1 MKGEYITIAIQAV
14 IAQAIAPLCRQIEE
28 LSKQAAPFV
37 SGVHFRNKDLKEA
50 IYNVMGVSFDKIA
63 KDSRNRW
70 HVLARMIYAHYCKER
85 GENTLYIAE
94 ETNHDISTICY
105 YLRNY
110 YSEYKYNRD
119 FKAASDKVKA
129 LIYDQ
134 TNRNRSQTSKG
145 KANPQSG
152 NTLAPK
158 PVMLE
163 NKSREVVILQPLGNA
178 EIDMHI
184 GQTSVKLTAQQAMT
198 AAKSLR
204 ELATELLSNSKHI

>member
-14 IAQAIAPLCRQIEE
+14 ITQAIAPLCREIEE

-63 KDSRNRW
+63 KDSRKRW
-70 HVLARMIYAHYCKER
+70 HVLARMIYAHNCKER

-119 FKAASDKVKA
+119 FKAASDKVKT
-129 LIYDQ
+129 LLYENPRPQ
-134 TNRNRSQTSKG
+134 Q
-145 KANPQSG
+145 ANKQRQDEP
-152 NTLAPK
+152 TKREYTYKPK

-163 NKSREVVILQPLGNA
+163 NKNREIVILQPLSNA
-178 EIDMHI
+178 EIDLHI
-184 GQTSVKLTAQQAMT
+184 GQTGVRLTAQQAMT
-198 AAKSLR
+198 AAEALR
-204 ELATELLSNSKHI
+204 ELATKLLSNSKTY

>member
-14 IAQAIAPLCRQIEE
+14 IAQAIAPLCRQVEE

-94 ETNHDISTICY
+94 ETSHDQSTICY

-110 YSEYKYNRD
+110 NSEYKYNRD
-119 FKAASDKVKA
+119 FKAASDKVKS

-134 TNRNRSQTSKG
+134 PQPTNKQRQHESKD
-145 KANPQSG
+145 G
-152 NTLAPK
+152 NTHISSK

-163 NKSREVVILQPLGNA
+163 NKSREIVILQPLGNA
-178 EIDMHI
+178 EIDLYI
-184 GQTSVKLTAQQAMT
+184 GQTGVKLTAQQAMT
-198 AAKSLR
+198 AAEALR
-204 ELATELLSNSKHI
+204 ELATELLSNSKHIEV